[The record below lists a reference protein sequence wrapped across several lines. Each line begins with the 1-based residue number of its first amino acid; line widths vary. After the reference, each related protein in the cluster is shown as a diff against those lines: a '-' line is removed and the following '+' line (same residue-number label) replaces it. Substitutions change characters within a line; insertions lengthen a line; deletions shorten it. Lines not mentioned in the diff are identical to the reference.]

1 MSEQTRDFLKGRFKN
16 GDRPDGGDFT
26 DLIDSCLNK
35 STDGLA
41 LDGDGNLLLA
51 RGLRLGNS
59 TANLAGGLRFNAG
72 QLQFNNGGGWTDL
85 TGGGGGGGFAPVG
98 ASSIFFGPTNA
109 SRVGIGS
116 FATDPVARLEVQLGA
131 NTGPAEQVRFGNAM
145 CGSGGAAFGSFAVYG
160 HQALGANVTAVNAS
174 FALRQSNTGVV
185 HLNAAAGQVLSLRQ
199 GGNSVRLGVTTNGNV
214 VIGSESE
221 LTGSGAAV
229 FQVAGGA
236 FKNDGSGTW
245 AFTSDARVKE
255 DVRDL
260 DAGLDELRRVRP
272 VRYRYNGQ
280 AGTRAGLE
288 GIGIL
293 GQEIEQ
299 VLPETIERIPAG
311 SALDG
316 ELDELRVFNPSA
328 LTFVLINAVKQL
340 AEKVETLERALDDS
354 RAMQAAR

>member
-41 LDGDGNLLLA
+41 FDADGTLLLA

-59 TANLAGGLRFNAG
+59 AVANIPGGLRFSGG
-72 QLQFNNGGGWTDL
+72 QVQFNDGTTWTNI
-85 TGGGGGGGFAPVG
+85 GGGGGGAGFVG
-98 ASSIFFGPTNA
+98 VGTLGAIAYSAG
-109 SRVGIGS
+109 RVGI
-116 FATDPVARLEVQLGA
+116 ATGAAEPAAKLEVVLAA

-145 CGSGGAAFGSFAVYG
+145 VGSGGAAFSSFAVYG

-199 GGNSVRLGVTTNGNV
+199 GGNSVRLGVTVNGNV
-214 VIGSESE
+214 VVGSESE
-221 LTGSGAAV
+221 LAGSGTAV

-236 FKNDGSGTW
+236 FKNDGTGTW

-260 DAGLDELRRVRP
+260 DAGLAELRRVRP
-272 VRYRYNGQ
+272 VRYRYNGL

-288 GIGIL
+288 GVGIL

-299 VLPETIERIPAG
+299 VLPETVERLPAD
-311 SALDG
+311 SNTDG
-316 ELDELRVFNPSA
+316 VEGLRMFNPSA
-328 LTFVLINAVKQL
+328 LTYVLINAVKQL
-340 AEKVETLERALDDS
+340 AEKVETLERALS
-354 RAMQAAR
+354 NAQAAR

>member
-41 LDGDGNLLLA
+41 FDADGTLLLS

-59 TANLAGGLRFNAG
+59 AVANIPGGLRFSGG
-72 QLQFNNGGGWTDL
+72 QVQFNDGTTWTNIGG
-85 TGGGGGGGFAPVG
+85 GGGGGGGFAAVG
-98 ASSIFFGPTNA
+98 AAGAIAYSTG
-109 SRVGIGS
+109 RVGI
-116 FATDPVARLEVQLGA
+116 ATGAAEPAAKLEVALAA

-145 CGSGGAAFGSFAVYG
+145 VGSGGAAFSSFAVYG

-199 GGNSVRLGVTTNGNV
+199 GGNSVRLGITVNGNV
-214 VIGSESE
+214 VVGSESE
-221 LTGSGAAV
+221 LAGSGTAV

-236 FKNDGSGTW
+236 FKNDGNGNW

-260 DAGLDELRRVRP
+260 DAGLAELRRVRP
-272 VRYRYNGQ
+272 VRYRYNGL

-288 GIGIL
+288 GVGIL

-299 VLPETIERIPAG
+299 VLPETVEKLPAD
-311 SALDG
+311 SNADG
-316 ELDELRVFNPSA
+316 VDGLRVFNPSA
-328 LTFVLINAVKQL
+328 LTYVLINAVKQL
-340 AEKVETLERALDDS
+340 AEKVESLERALVT
-354 RAMQAAR
+354 AQAAR